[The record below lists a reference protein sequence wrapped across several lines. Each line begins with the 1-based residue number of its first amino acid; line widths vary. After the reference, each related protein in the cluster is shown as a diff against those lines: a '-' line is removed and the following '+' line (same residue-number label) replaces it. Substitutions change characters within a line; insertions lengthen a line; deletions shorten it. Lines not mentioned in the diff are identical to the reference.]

1 MEINANPNLETVHQE
16 ESKINNEVHYI
27 NVENDMESSHDD
39 DRIVYD
45 ECSNNNEA
53 AIKERNDQNQS
64 ISSDETEK
72 LEY

>member
-1 MEINANPNLETVHQE
+1 
-16 ESKINNEVHYI
+16 
-27 NVENDMESSHDD
+27 MESSHDD